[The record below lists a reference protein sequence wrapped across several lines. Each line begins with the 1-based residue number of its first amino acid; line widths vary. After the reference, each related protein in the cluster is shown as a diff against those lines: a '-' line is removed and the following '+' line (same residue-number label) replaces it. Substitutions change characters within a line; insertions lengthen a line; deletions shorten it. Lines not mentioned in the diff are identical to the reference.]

1 MSGAKNRRD
10 RLGGQVRAVIAQCL
24 LKEVKDPRLKSVDV
38 TDVVVSPDL
47 GHAKVYYYAR
57 GDEADLQTI
66 SEGLDRARGFLRRR
80 VGQEIRA
87 RITPDLAFYYDDSI
101 ERGAYIEE
109 LLNQVKERD
118 EAFAVAHRGGKSR
131 LSESPEGSTAEG
143 STAEGS
149 TAEGSTAEGSTA
161 EGSTC

>member
-10 RLGGQVRAVIAQCL
+10 RLGGQIRSVIAQCL
-24 LKEVKDPRLKSVDV
+24 LLEVKDPRLKAVDV

-57 GDEADLQTI
+57 GEGEVLQKI
-66 SEGLDRARGFLRRR
+66 SRALDHASGFLRRR

-87 RITPDLAFYYDDSI
+87 RVTPELAFYYDDSI

-109 LLNQVKERD
+109 LLSQVKERD
-118 EAFAVAHRGGKSR
+118 EAFALKHRGDKSR
-131 LSESPEGSTAEG
+131 LSELGDSSVDD
-143 STAEGS
+143 SS
-149 TAEGSTAEGSTA
+149 VDDSS
-161 EGSTC
+161 SDD